1 MGINRRLTYDM
12 LSEARIDPVQKIQA
26 LIDQANQAYQQTIE
40 TQGETEWPLM
50 DKDGE
55 TYGLKGKITLDKRGY
70 IIIPTDGGTYGSYAP
85 QKIRVLTKSGGKVR
99 VIQGDYFNEGWRD
112 AAKILKQIIRDAEI
126 GNGHFREFDPAWEDS
141 QGDKEQM
148 KANKAALRQMNKNIG
163 RKSNAGFEYLE
174 SIIRESVNKVINEA
188 FDYWQQSEDNYLM
201 REKLPNG
208 WEKIERS
215 DDEPIYRDPDGNEYV
230 KDDYGHLVMIESV
243 RRRKRMVRENVYDEY
258 FPDEEQGMDDYYY
271 GVMMTLEPDGL
282 FDDLSEETIQAMNNL
297 KDEYIESERG
307 FCSVM
312 VTKVTLTPDGFD
324 GYDVSIEVAVSAPE
338 IPTRIVE
345 EDVQE
350 RVWYWIY
357 EKFGI
362 NSPNVKIVDERD
374 VFDRRREE
382 YK

>member
-26 LIDQANQAYQQTIE
+26 LIDQANQAYQQTKE

-50 DKDGE
+50 DKEGE
-55 TYGLKGKITLDKRGY
+55 TYGLKGDIILDKRGY
-70 IIIPTDGGTYGSYAP
+70 IIIPTDGGAYGNYAP

-99 VIQGDYFNEGWRD
+99 VIQGDYFEEGWRD

-243 RRRKRMVRENVYDEY
+243 RRRKRMVRENDDDFYNQEDDNGNIGQKGQVKSYNTQAMYDSNVEIDAKENGY
-258 FPDEEQGMDDYYY
+258 DNIADYLKNWWNEVSVDGIPFTWQTLGGGY
-271 GVMMTLEPDGL
+271 GFHGTTVFSQKEPDGGTL
-282 FDDLSEETIQAMNNL
+282 VCKEIYGQIMF
-297 KDEYIESERG
+297 DEYPPER
-307 FCSVM
+307 F
-312 VTKVTLTPDGFD
+312 
-324 GYDVSIEVAVSAPE
+324 E
-338 IPTRIVE
+338 
-345 EDVQE
+345 
-350 RVWYWIY
+350 Y
-357 EKFGI
+357 EKDFENRI
-362 NSPNVKIVDERD
+362 NQGGEVWMR
-374 VFDRRREE
+374 
-382 YK
+382 